1 MRHLCYFIG
10 LLIAEQLPLAGLSLA
25 SLFIKQ
31 GQNQLVLL
39 IGSLFLSITIL
50 IAILFWQVYLKAVH
64 DNHNEFQQPL
74 HKADWLMIAL
84 GFGAMV
90 VINLVTVPFI
100 KTTGNGN
107 VNSLLSLLQ
116 SFLFFML
123 FFIAFI
129 GPVLEEVLFRGL
141 FLNWFFTGHRNI
153 SMILSAFIFGT
164 FHVDFTNG
172 QIDPIYWLSKI
183 LLGFI
188 LVLVY
193 NHTKNLKASI
203 LLHILNNTLAAFI

>member
-1 MRHLCYFIG
+1 MRHLFYFIG

-25 SLFIKQ
+25 SLFTNQ
-31 GQNQLVLL
+31 GQNQLVFF
-39 IGSLFLSITIL
+39 IGSLFLIITIL
-50 IAILFWQVYLKAVH
+50 IAILFWQVYLKAVR

-74 HKADWLMIAL
+74 RRTDWLAIAL
-84 GFGAMV
+84 GFGAMLIV
-90 VINLVTVPFI
+90 NLVTVPLI

-107 VNSLLSLLQ
+107 VNSLMSLLQ

-129 GPVLEEVLFRGL
+129 GPILEEVLFRGL
-141 FLNWFFTGHRNI
+141 FLNWFFTKHRNI
-153 SMILSAFIFGT
+153 SIILSAVIFGT
-164 FHVDFTNG
+164 FHVDFTGG

-183 LLGFI
+183 LLGFV

-193 NHTKNLKASI
+193 NHTKNLKAPI
-203 LLHILNNTLAAFI
+203 LLHILNNTLGAFV